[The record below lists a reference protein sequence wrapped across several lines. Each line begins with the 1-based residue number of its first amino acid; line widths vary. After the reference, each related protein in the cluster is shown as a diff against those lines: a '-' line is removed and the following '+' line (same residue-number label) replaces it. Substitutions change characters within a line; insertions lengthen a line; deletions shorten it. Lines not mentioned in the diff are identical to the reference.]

1 MGARPS
7 REAVVGGHLR
17 PRHVGRRGYLM
28 ARPSSAVATRLFSRF
43 SVFSAASLELDYMY
57 SCTGLYLRLYPP
69 IPVCLVVSPKP
80 NGSIHHGQRGPP
92 THGLATGLLW
102 GRRHAGRSAG
112 CHTQRAT
119 RSC

>member
-43 SVFSAASLELDYMY
+43 SVFSAASLELDYMSTCKY
-57 SCTGLYLRLYPP
+57 SCTGLYLRLY
-69 IPVCLVVSPKP
+69 
-80 NGSIHHGQRGPP
+80 GSTPQFQSV
-92 THGLATGLLW
+92 W
-102 GRRHAGRSAG
+102 W
-112 CHTQRAT
+112 
-119 RSC
+119 

>member
-69 IPVCLVVSPKP
+69 IPVCLQLQLVVSPKP
-80 NGSIHHGQRGPP
+80 SDRHPSDLDHGC
-92 THGLATGLLW
+92 GLW
-102 GRRHAGRSAG
+102 V
-112 CHTQRAT
+112 
-119 RSC
+119 